1 MSIIRL
7 VIRQGPGAGQAIE
20 VQQPI
25 LTIGRSREN
34 DLHVDDAQISRH
46 HARLVQQGLAYVLED
61 LGSMN
66 GTFVNNQRISAP
78 ASIQPGDMI
87 RLGNNVLMDVQA
99 PPPAVQPMTPPL
111 SAAPPPPPSRRTYTP
126 PPPAPA
132 TWEPER
138 PSHPLRSL
146 AIGCGI
152 SLVMIIC
159 LLALAFLLYWFAPPE
174 LAGPI
179 CAVIRPLPGVGA
191 VCP

>member
-1 MSIIRL
+1 MSPIRL

-20 VQQPI
+20 AQQPV

-34 DLHVDDAQISRH
+34 DLHVDDPQISRH
-46 HARLVQQGLAYVLED
+46 HARLIQQGTAYVLED
-61 LGSMN
+61 LGSTN
-66 GTFVNNQRISAP
+66 GTFVNNQRLSAP
-78 ASIQPGDMI
+78 ATIQPGDMI

-111 SAAPPPPPSRRTYTP
+111 SAAPPLPSSRHSYAP

-132 TWEPER
+132 AWEPER
-138 PSHPLRSL
+138 PGHPLRNL
-146 AIGCGI
+146 AIGCGLL
-152 SLVMIIC
+152 LVLMVC
-159 LLALAFLLYWFAPPE
+159 MLAVAFLLYWFAPPE

-179 CAVIRPLPGVGA
+179 CDIVRPLPLIGA